1 MINLTRISALVL
13 SAIVASCGAADT
25 TAYSPTDQSRRLE
38 EVDEIWQLIDRTY
51 IDPTF
56 NQQDWS
62 AVRQDYMNRTYP
74 SDQALHGALRE
85 MMGLLEDPG
94 SQYFTPEEFSALQP
108 PSGEL
113 AEVEVT
119 AAAAPIVQYRV
130 AAIDGASVGYIQVGY
145 LESDT
150 PNEIATAIA
159 TLEEQNVNIY
169 VLDLR
174 DNPGGLL
181 NSAVEV
187 ADLWLE
193 DGLIATLNGR
203 NTVREAQADRASLMT
218 AQPLAVLVNGETGNG
233 SELIA
238 ATLQDRQQAVV
249 VGTPTYGS
257 NLIRSIRPLPAHGSG
272 IVLTTAKWYP
282 PSGQDIS
289 DVGVQPDMVV
299 EDGDRQ
305 TFGTATDPLLR
316 ATVAALLST
325 PGE

>member
-1 MINLTRISALVL
+1 MFALAL
-13 SAIVASCGAADT
+13 SAIVAGCGAADLA
-25 TAYSPTDQSRRLE
+25 AYSPTDQSRRLE

-74 SDQALHGALRE
+74 SDQALHDALRE

-108 PSGEL
+108 PDGDL

-119 AAAAPIVQYRV
+119 VAAAPVVQYRV
-130 AAIDGASVGYIQVGY
+130 EMIDGTSVGYIQVSY

-150 PNEIATAIA
+150 PSETASAIA
-159 TLEEQNVNIY
+159 TLDAQNVAIY

-174 DNPGGLL
+174 SNPGGLL

-193 DGLIATLNGR
+193 DGLIATLNSR
-203 NTVREAQADRASLMT
+203 STVREAQADRASLMT
-218 AQPLAVLVNGETGNG
+218 DKPLALLVNGETGNG
-233 SELIA
+233 SELVA
-238 ATLQDRQQAVV
+238 ATLQDQQRAVV
-249 VGTPTYGS
+249 VGAPTYGS

-272 IVLTTAKWYP
+272 MMLTTARWYP
-282 PSGQDIS
+282 PSGQDVS
-289 DVGVQPDMVV
+289 DVGVQPDIVV
-299 EDGDRQ
+299 EEGATQ
-305 TFGTATDPLLR
+305 QIGTAADPLLR
-316 ATVAALLST
+316 AAVVALSST
-325 PGE
+325 QGE